1 MAMKEQ
7 KDVWHHQRGDVTRG
21 HNVEQDVKVTFEAR
35 LWSRRNPKLDVR
47 MIVEFQILHIV
58 NFFFNIV
65 KYSPYQMKSLSEL
78 RSACSRK
85 ISTILLSEIS

>member
-35 LWSRRNPKLDVR
+35 LWSRRNPKLDVM
-47 MIVEFQILHIV
+47 MIVEFQIL
-58 NFFFNIV
+58 FLTLFFNIV
-65 KYSPYQMKSLSEL
+65 KLSPYQIKSLSKL
-78 RSACSRK
+78 QSACSIK
-85 ISTILLSEIS
+85 ISTVDLDVWNS